1 MADVAS
7 AATRL
12 LPPYPHSSL
21 CFKLPP
27 HSLWNHKLETQA
39 RSTAGS
45 TAVSP
50 KNSVKP
56 LHIALLGYRSNP
68 FSGGQG
74 VYLKYLSEALIGL
87 GHKVDVI
94 SGEPYPDLSPEV
106 RLIKLPGLNLY
117 AHEKPTRALSF
128 RQFFNPADVF
138 EWLSF
143 LSGGFPEPYAFGR
156 RLVDYLRSH
165 RPEYDIIHDNQ
176 SLCSGLLHS
185 EKLGYTVVTTIH
197 HPITFDRDIALANT
211 PEWGM
216 RLLVRRWYN
225 FLNMQISVARK
236 LTHIVT
242 VSENSKIDI
251 AADFGVRPDQL
262 TVIYNGIDF
271 ETFRPLPEIPRIPFH
286 LITTAS
292 ADQPLKGT
300 QHLIP
305 AIAQLVRE
313 FPDLRLTFIGAP
325 KPGGTTEKNIIALG
339 LEDKIEF
346 LHGISTQRIVELY
359 ASASIAI
366 VPSEY
371 EGFGFPAGEAMACGV
386 PVVSTDGGAL
396 PEVVG
401 DAGVIVPSKNPN
413 ALAGAIRDLLL
424 DDPRRAHLGIA
435 GRARIL
441 AKFNWSTVALQMTDF
456 YKKAIRS

>member
-1 MADVAS
+1 MES
-7 AATRL
+7 
-12 LPPYPHSSL
+12 
-21 CFKLPP
+21 
-27 HSLWNHKLETQA
+27 QA
-39 RSTAGS
+39 RPTANSPLFSTE
-45 TAVSP
+45 
-50 KNSVKP
+50 NSVRP
-56 LHIALLGYRSNP
+56 LRIALLGYRSNP

-74 VYLKYLSEALIGL
+74 VYLKYLSGALTKL
-87 GHKVDVI
+87 GHHVDVI
-94 SGEPYPDLSPEV
+94 SGEPYPDLDPQV
-106 RLIKLPGLNLY
+106 QLIKLPGLNLY
-117 AHEKPTRALSF
+117 AHEQPARALSF
-128 RQFFNPADVF
+128 KQFFKPVDLF

-143 LSGGFPEPYAFGR
+143 LSGGFPEPYTFGR
-156 RLVDYLRSH
+156 RLMDYLQSN

-176 SLCSGLLHS
+176 SLCSGLLKTA
-185 EKLGYTVVTTIH
+185 KLGYTVVTTIH

-211 PEWGM
+211 PDWGM

-225 FLNMQISVARK
+225 FLNMQISVARQLK
-236 LTHIVT
+236 HIVT

-251 AADFGVRPDQL
+251 AADFGLRTEQL
-262 TVIYNGIDF
+262 TVVYNGIDF
-271 ETFRPLPEIPRIPFH
+271 ETFRPLSEISRIPFH

-305 AIAQLVRE
+305 AIAQLVKE

-325 KPGGTTEKNIIALG
+325 KPGGSTEQSIKASG
-339 LEDKIEF
+339 LENRIEF
-346 LHGISTQRIVELY
+346 LHGISTQRIVVLY

-386 PVVSTDGGAL
+386 PVVSSNGGAL

-401 DAGVIVPSKNPN
+401 DAGVIVPSKNPA
-413 ALAGAIRDLLL
+413 ALAAAIRELFL
-424 DDPRRAHLGIA
+424 DQTRCDNLSVA

-441 AKFNWSTVALQMTDF
+441 AHFNWSNVALQMTAF
-456 YKKAIRS
+456 YEKAIRS

>member
-1 MADVAS
+1 
-7 AATRL
+7 
-12 LPPYPHSSL
+12 
-21 CFKLPP
+21 
-27 HSLWNHKLETQA
+27 LETQA
-39 RSTAGS
+39 RSTANAPPLS
-45 TAVSP
+45 LE
-50 KNSVKP
+50 NSVKP
-56 LHIALLGYRSNP
+56 LRIALLGYRSNP

-74 VYLKYLSEALIGL
+74 VYLKYLSKALIQL
-87 GHKVDVI
+87 GHQVDVI
-94 SGEPYPDLSPEV
+94 SGQPYPDLDPGV
-106 RLIKLPGLNLY
+106 QLIKLPGLNLY
-117 AHEKPTRALSF
+117 EHKQPSKALSF
-128 RQFFNPADVF
+128 RQFFKPADVL

-156 RLVDYLRSH
+156 RLVDHLRTQ

-176 SLCSGLLHS
+176 SLCSGLLDS

-211 PEWGM
+211 PDWGM

-236 LTHIVT
+236 IKHIVT

-251 AADFGVRPDQL
+251 AGDFGVHPSRL
-262 TVIYNGIDF
+262 TVVYNGIDTA
-271 ETFRPLPEIPRIPFH
+271 TFRPLPEIPRLPFH

-305 AIAQLVRE
+305 AIAQLVDE
-313 FPDLRLTFIGAP
+313 FPNLRLTFIGAP
-325 KPGGTTEKNIIALG
+325 KPGGKTQRSIKALG
-339 LEDKIEF
+339 LEDRIEF

-386 PVVSTDGGAL
+386 PVVSSDGGAL

-401 DAGVIVPSKNPN
+401 DAGIIVPSKNPE
-413 ALAGAIRDLLL
+413 ALAAGIRSLLL
-424 DDPRRAHLGIA
+424 DQPRCNALSLA

-441 AKFNWSTVALQMTDF
+441 AHFNWSTVAIQMTDF
-456 YKKAIRS
+456 YAKAMRS

>member
-1 MADVAS
+1 M
-7 AATRL
+7 
-12 LPPYPHSSL
+12 
-21 CFKLPP
+21 
-27 HSLWNHKLETQA
+27 ETQA
-39 RSTAGS
+39 RPTAGS
-45 TAVSP
+45 AAISP
-50 KNSVKP
+50 KSAVKP
-56 LHIALLGYRSNP
+56 LRIALLGYRSNP

-87 GHKVDVI
+87 GHQVNVI

-106 RLIKLPGLNLY
+106 QLIKLPGLNLY

-128 RQFFNPADVF
+128 RQFFKPADVF

-143 LSGGFPEPYAFGR
+143 FSGGFPEPYAFGR
-156 RLVDYLRSH
+156 RLVNHLKSA

-176 SLCSGLLHS
+176 SLCSGLLKS
-185 EKLGYTVVTTIH
+185 AELGYTVVTTIH

-211 PEWGM
+211 LDWGM

-225 FLNMQISVARK
+225 FLNMQMNVARQLK
-236 LTHIVT
+236 HIVT

-251 AADFGVRPDQL
+251 AADFGVSTDQL
-262 TVIYNGIDF
+262 TVVYNGIDF

-305 AIAQLVRE
+305 AIALLVKE

-325 KPGGTTEKNIIALG
+325 KPGGTTEKSIRASG
-339 LEDKIEF
+339 LEDRIEF
-346 LHGISTQRIVELY
+346 LHGISTERIVALY

-401 DAGVIVPSKNPN
+401 DAGIIVPSKNPE

-424 DDPRRAHLGIA
+424 DEPRRDHLSVA

-441 AKFNWSTVALQMTDF
+441 AQFNWSNVALQMTAF
-456 YKKAIRS
+456 YEKAIRE

>member
-1 MADVAS
+1 MES
-7 AATRL
+7 
-12 LPPYPHSSL
+12 
-21 CFKLPP
+21 
-27 HSLWNHKLETQA
+27 QA
-39 RSTAGS
+39 RPTANSPLFSTE
-45 TAVSP
+45 
-50 KNSVKP
+50 NSVKP
-56 LHIALLGYRSNP
+56 LRIALLGYRSNP

-74 VYLKYLSEALIGL
+74 VYLKYLSGALTKL
-87 GHKVDVI
+87 GHHVDVI
-94 SGEPYPDLSPEV
+94 SGEPYPDLDPQV
-106 RLIKLPGLNLY
+106 QLIKLPGLNLY
-117 AHEKPTRALSF
+117 AHEQPARALSF
-128 RQFFNPADVF
+128 KQFFKPVDLF

-143 LSGGFPEPYAFGR
+143 LSGGFPEPYTFGR
-156 RLVDYLRSH
+156 RLMDYLQSN

-176 SLCSGLLHS
+176 SLCSGLLKTA
-185 EKLGYTVVTTIH
+185 KLGYTVVTTIH

-211 PEWGM
+211 PDWGM

-225 FLNMQISVARK
+225 FLNMQISVARQLK
-236 LTHIVT
+236 HIVT

-251 AADFGVRPDQL
+251 AADFGLRTEQL
-262 TVIYNGIDF
+262 TVVYNGIDF
-271 ETFRPLPEIPRIPFH
+271 ETFRPLSEISRIPFH

-305 AIAQLVRE
+305 AIAQLVKE

-325 KPGGTTEKNIIALG
+325 KPGGSTEQSIKAFG
-339 LEDKIEF
+339 LENRIEF
-346 LHGISTQRIVELY
+346 LHGISTQRIVVLY

-386 PVVSTDGGAL
+386 PVVSSNGGAL

-401 DAGVIVPSKNPN
+401 DAGVIVPSKNPA
-413 ALAGAIRDLLL
+413 ALAAAIRELFL
-424 DDPRRAHLGIA
+424 DQTRCDNLSVA

-441 AKFNWSTVALQMTDF
+441 AHFNWSNVALQMTAF
-456 YKKAIRS
+456 YEKAIRS

>member
-1 MADVAS
+1 M
-7 AATRL
+7 
-12 LPPYPHSSL
+12 
-21 CFKLPP
+21 
-27 HSLWNHKLETQA
+27 ETQA
-39 RSTAGS
+39 RPTANS
-45 TAVSP
+45 SP
-50 KNSVKP
+50 LSLENSVKP
-56 LHIALLGYRSNP
+56 LRIALLGYRSNP

-74 VYLKYLSEALIGL
+74 VYLKYLSKALIQL
-87 GHKVDVI
+87 GHQVDVI
-94 SGEPYPDLSPEV
+94 SGQPYPDLDPGV
-106 RLIKLPGLNLY
+106 QLIKLPGLNLY
-117 AHEKPTRALSF
+117 EHKQPSKALSF
-128 RQFFNPADVF
+128 RQFFKPADVL

-156 RLVDYLRSH
+156 RLVDHLRTQ

-176 SLCSGLLHS
+176 SLCSGLLDS

-211 PEWGM
+211 PDWGM

-236 LTHIVT
+236 IKHIVT

-251 AADFGVRPDQL
+251 AGDFGVHPSRL
-262 TVIYNGIDF
+262 TVVYNGIDTA
-271 ETFRPLPEIPRIPFH
+271 TFRPLPEIPRLPFH

-305 AIAQLVRE
+305 AIAQLVDE
-313 FPDLRLTFIGAP
+313 FPNLRLTFIGAP
-325 KPGGTTEKNIIALG
+325 KPGGKTQRSIKALG
-339 LEDKIEF
+339 LEDRIEF

-386 PVVSTDGGAL
+386 PVVSSDGGAL

-401 DAGVIVPSKNPN
+401 DAGIIVPSKNPE
-413 ALAGAIRDLLL
+413 ALAAGIRSLLL
-424 DDPRRAHLGIA
+424 DQPRCNALSLA

-441 AKFNWSTVALQMTDF
+441 AHFNWSTVAIQMTDF
-456 YKKAIRS
+456 YAKAMRS

>member
-1 MADVAS
+1 M
-7 AATRL
+7 
-12 LPPYPHSSL
+12 
-21 CFKLPP
+21 
-27 HSLWNHKLETQA
+27 ETQA
-39 RSTAGS
+39 RSTAS
-45 TAVSP
+45 ATAVSP
-50 KNSVKP
+50 KSAVKP
-56 LHIALLGYRSNP
+56 LRIALLGYRSNP

-87 GHKVDVI
+87 GHQVDVI

-117 AHEKPTRALSF
+117 EHKQPSKALSF
-128 RQFFNPADVF
+128 RQFFKPADVF

-156 RLVDYLRSH
+156 RLVNYLKSE
-165 RPEYDIIHDNQ
+165 RPKYDIIHDNQ
-176 SLCSGLLHS
+176 SLCSGLLKS
-185 EKLGYTVVTTIH
+185 AKLGYTVVTTIH

-211 PEWGM
+211 PDWGM
-216 RLLVRRWYN
+216 RLLVWRWYN
-225 FLNMQISVARK
+225 FLNMQINVARK
-236 LTHIVT
+236 LKHIVT

-251 AADFGVRPDQL
+251 AAGFGVNADQL
-262 TVIYNGIDF
+262 TVVYNGIDF
-271 ETFRPLPEIPRIPFH
+271 ETFRPLPKIARIPFH

-305 AIAQLVRE
+305 AVAQLVDE
-313 FPDLRLTFIGAP
+313 FPNLRLTFIGSP
-325 KPGGTTEKNIIALG
+325 KPGGVTLRSIKAYG
-339 LEDKIEF
+339 LEDRIEF

-359 ASASIAI
+359 ASASIAV

-386 PVVSTDGGAL
+386 PVVSSDGGAL

-401 DAGVIVPSKNPN
+401 DAGVVVPSKNPD
-413 ALAGAIRDLLL
+413 ALAAGIRELFL
-424 DDPRRAHLGIA
+424 DQPRCDSLSVA

-441 AKFNWSTVALQMTDF
+441 AHFNWSTVAIQMTSF
-456 YKKAIRS
+456 YAKAIRS